1 MTFILSPVT
10 LSDLAATRPVLL
22 MLMIVSLVCGLLALF
37 LSLLSE
43 VSVIIAIPGFV
54 VGIFFAFRYATYNRS
69 RQHDEEEHK
78 HRRKRHQH

>member
-10 LSDLAATRPVLL
+10 LCHLAATKPVIL
-22 MLMIVSLVCGLLALF
+22 MLMIASLVCAVLAVF

-54 VGIFFAFRYATYNRS
+54 VGVFFAFRYAMYNRT
-69 RQHDEEEHK
+69 REHEEEHK
-78 HRRKRHQH
+78 RSRKRYKH